1 MQKKPPVNT
10 SINVRPLIFA
20 HRGSTILAPENTAT
34 AFDLALSFGSDI
46 LETDV
51 RLTKDG
57 VVVVFHDNRVD
68 RTTNAQG
75 KVRDFTF
82 KQLKQL
88 DAAYRFTD
96 LQGIRYADRGI
107 SIMSL
112 NELFA
117 RYPKVGI
124 NIDIKDNC
132 VLAAAAVADCIHQN
146 PHNQPINVG
155 SFHGP
160 IIRHFRSLQTGV
172 STAAT
177 RGEVAHLL
185 FNSPRSRNPDY
196 QCLQIPASY
205 RGIPLAGTSFIKR
218 VQAKGLSI
226 NYWTINETDQMR
238 WLLNKSVDGIV
249 TDRPDLACQIRNES
263 T

>member
-1 MQKKPPVNT
+1 M
-10 SINVRPLIFA
+10 RPLIFA

-51 RLTKDG
+51 RLSKDG
-57 VVVVFHDNRVD
+57 VVVVFHDKKVD

-75 KVRDFTF
+75 KVRNFTF

-96 LQGIRYADRGI
+96 SQGTRYADRGI
-107 SIMSL
+107 RIMSL
-112 NELFA
+112 DELFA

-132 VLAAAAVADCIHQN
+132 LLAAKAVAGCIYRNTHD
-146 PHNQPINVG
+146 QPINVG

-160 IIRHFRSLQTGV
+160 VVRHFRSLQTGV

-185 FNSPRSRNPDY
+185 FNSPKSWKPEY

-205 RGIPLAGTSFIKR
+205 RGIPLAGKNFIKR

-226 NYWTINETDQMR
+226 NYWTINETEQMR
-238 WLLNKSVDGIV
+238 SLLSKSVDGIV
-249 TDRPDLACQIRNES
+249 TDRPDLACQILKEI